1 MRILNR
7 DDVAAAL
14 TDREPAVLDAV
25 RAAYLLHGQGRTRV
39 PFSGF
44 LRPPEPA
51 GSRIISLPAYL
62 GGPEPVM
69 GMKWISSFPGNVDG
83 GLQRASSVLVL
94 NDLRTG
100 YPIALLEGSRISA
113 SRTAA
118 SAALASAALHGAC
131 AVRTAALIGC
141 GTINQRVLAFLARVH
156 PELEAVLLHDAV
168 PDRAEVLAAE
178 LRVLHPGIAFRTGD
192 AAAAL
197 SARTVSV
204 ATTDSGYWLDLASH
218 PHRPD
223 GQVILH
229 LSLRDLSTAS
239 VLAARNVV
247 DDTEHAVREHTSLHM
262 AEQETGNRDFVHA
275 EIASVLDGSVR
286 PDTAGTTVFS
296 PFGLGI
302 LDLAVA
308 REVLGS
314 AIRAGLGTEIGGFA
328 PGSHRVTAAMAEK
341 SA

>member
-7 DDVAAAL
+7 DDVDAAL
-14 TDREPAVLDAV
+14 SDREPAVLEAV
-25 RAAYLLHGQGRTRV
+25 RTAYLLHGRGRSRV

-69 GMKWISSFPGNVDG
+69 GMKWISSFPGNVDE
-83 GLQRASSVLVL
+83 GLQRASSIQVL

-100 YPIALLEGSRISA
+100 YPIALLESSRISA

-118 SAALASAALHGAC
+118 SAALASAALHGTR
-131 AVRTAALIGC
+131 AVRTAGLIGC
-141 GTINQRVLAFLARVH
+141 GTINQRVLAFLVRTH
-156 PELEAVLLHDAV
+156 PELEAVLLTDAV
-168 PDRAEVLAAE
+168 PERAEVLAAE
-178 LRVLHPGIAFRTGD
+178 LRRLHPAIAFRTGD

-197 SARTVSV
+197 GARTVSV
-204 ATTDSGYWLDLASH
+204 ATTDSGYWLDLAAF

-229 LSLRDLSTAS
+229 LSLRDLDTKS
-239 VLAARNVV
+239 VLSARNVV
-247 DDTEHAVREHTSLHM
+247 DDVEHAVRERTSLHM
-262 AEQETGNRDFVHA
+262 AEQEVGNRDFVHA
-275 EIASVLDGSVR
+275 EIAAVLDGSVP
-286 PDTAGTTVFS
+286 PDPGGTTVFS

-308 REVLGS
+308 QEVL
-314 AIRAGLGTEIGGFA
+314 AYATRAGLGTEVAGFA
-328 PGSHRVTAAMAEK
+328 PGSHRVTSAMTEK
-341 SA
+341 PA